1 MGHGPQRPWRV
12 GRRHLTN
19 SIKPPKQIVA
29 SGVTAIAGG
38 TRHSLFLKS
47 DGSLWAMGDNEYGQ
61 LGDGTTN
68 NINRPAQIVAGPPV
82 TNTATLRLTILAA
95 DVDQPVPGVE
105 VECDAQLEGA
115 TRPTSPFGFRLPAP
129 IPKGSPRFVSGRDGI
144 CEVHYPS
151 NIAALELVTRKDGFA
166 DSTLHWD
173 AGKGDPVPVNYT
185 LRLVRAAHIGGLVKA
200 PDGSPAAG
208 AKVEFTLY
216 GDSNTLLTHDYPGA
230 NFLQT
235 EADAQ
240 GRWSL
245 DRIAPRALWMVQARA
260 YQPDHGYSD
269 FEQFESAEAQEQ
281 LRKDA
286 FVFKL
291 NPPGKLLH
299 GRVVDAQGKPIVNAT
314 ISFHEPRYMIAT
326 SKSQADGSFRI
337 VQPKQPG
344 PTLITFVADGLV
356 PKVVRFEAKADSTP
370 LEVVLDPGRPLPL
383 KVVDQSGRAVAGAR
397 ISEDLPGG
405 GRRELARTHD
415 DGTAR
420 LGAGLAGPMALY
432 IEAEGFEPA
441 KATLTA
447 DGKEHEVVL
456 ARETSLVV
464 SGTVTD
470 AVSGRPIP
478 LFLVVSGNGVL
489 VQSTNLVFQAGAGGY
504 NRFGGGRF
512 RVDLGGR
519 VRWLRWAGRPKNG
532 LDTIMLRFEAE
543 GYAPALSR
551 VIRADEG
558 AVQLEITLVPAASVK
573 VTVLN
578 PDGQPA
584 ANAEVGLRT
593 MLFPWFEIIESYH
606 FRKASSELETDS
618 RGVFSLPPDDSLT
631 QVAAINANGVA
642 IASVGELRRRPVL
655 RLQPFG
661 RLEGR
666 WAVGNQPVSG
676 RKVNLSAS
684 VLDKAPLG
692 LVGPGGGGAGVGWSA
707 TTDAQGR
714 FSISRLPA
722 QKYQLWSDEGWQSG
736 RSVHLA
742 EVEVRPGET
751 STLVLGG
758 YLVSLRLRGPE
769 GGPVPRKNTQVFMQ
783 GPQPRPGEQWT
794 DALRKDHVSY
804 DFVEGADGRWT
815 AEGVRA
821 GTYYRLV
828 ARVLAEPA
836 TNRSPVII
844 ASEGRS
850 LAVPAEPPWGILDAG
865 ELVLRRVK

>member
-1 MGHGPQRPWRV
+1 MHAPPTSCRLPQPLTANVPAWARLPTNQIRV
-12 GRRHLTN
+12 IAIFGWLAVASADGGSANAVEPVALTN
-19 SIKPPKQIVA
+19 I
-29 SGVTAIAGG
+29 
-38 TRHSLFLKS
+38 
-47 DGSLWAMGDNEYGQ
+47 
-61 LGDGTTN
+61 
-68 NINRPAQIVAGPPV
+68 
-82 TNTATLRLTILAA
+82 ATLRLTILAA
-95 DVDQPVPGVE
+95 DVDKPVPGVE

-115 TRPTSPFGFRLPAP
+115 TRPTLPFGWRLPSP
-129 IPKGSPRFVSGRDGI
+129 MPKGSPKFVSRREGI

-151 NIAALELVTRKDGFA
+151 NITALELVSHKDGFA
-166 DSTLHWD
+166 DTTLHWD
-173 AGKGDPVPVNYT
+173 PDRGDPVPSKYT
-185 LRLVRAAHIGGLVKA
+185 LRLVRAVHIGGFVRA
-200 PDGSPAAG
+200 SHGSPAAG
-208 AKVEFTLY
+208 AKVEFTLLLV
-216 GDSNTLLTHDYPGA
+216 GGSDASLTHDYPGVH
-230 NFLQT
+230 FLQT
-235 EADAQ
+235 EADAE
-240 GRWSL
+240 GRWRL
-245 DRIAPRALWMVQARA
+245 DRIAPRMLRVFQARA
-260 YQPDHGYSD
+260 YQPDLGCSD
-269 FEQFESAEAQEQ
+269 FERFDSAEAQEQ
-281 LRKDA
+281 LRKEA

-291 NPPGKLLH
+291 NPPAKLLHGLH

-314 ISFHEPRYMIAT
+314 ISFHEPPYMIAT

-370 LEVVLDPGRPLPL
+370 LEVVLESGRPLPL

-415 DGTAR
+415 DGTAT
-420 LGAGLAGPMALY
+420 LGAGPDGPMALS
-432 IEAEGFEPA
+432 IEAQGFELA
-441 KATLTA
+441 KASLSA
-447 DGKEHEVVL
+447 DGKEHAVVL
-456 ARETSLVV
+456 AREAGPVV

-478 LFLVVSGNGVL
+478 LFLVISGKGRL
-489 VQSTNLVFQAGAGGY
+489 VQLTNLVFESWGW
-504 NRFGGGRF
+504 NRFGSGKF
-512 RVDLGGR
+512 RLDLSGF
-519 VRWLRWAGRPKNG
+519 VRWLKRPGGSKNG
-532 LDTIMLRFEAE
+532 VDNIMLRFEAE

-551 VIRADEG
+551 AIRADEG
-558 AVQLEITLVPAASVK
+558 AVQLKIALMPAASLK

-584 ANAEVGLRT
+584 ADTEVGLKT
-593 MLFPWFEIIESYH
+593 MLFPWFTISQTFH
-606 FRKASSELETDS
+606 FREGATRDLETDS
-618 RGVFSLPPDDSLT
+618 RGAFSLPPDDSLK
-631 QVAAINANGVA
+631 QVAAINSNGVA
-642 IASVGELRRRPVL
+642 IVSVEELRRKPVL

-661 RLEGR
+661 RVEGR

-676 RKVNLSAS
+676 RKVSLSAS
-684 VLDKAPLG
+684 VLDKAPFG
-692 LVGPGGGGAGVGWSA
+692 LAGPGGGGAGVGWSA
-707 TTDAQGR
+707 STDAQGR

-844 ASEGRS
+844 ASEGTS